1 MLKEFKEFAVKGNAF
16 ELAVGVIIAGAFG
29 LIVASMVNDIV
40 MPIIGAIFGGF
51 DFSNLYIPLAEG
63 VSQGLSLEEAR
74 ESGAVLAYGSFIQ
87 VTVNFLIVAFILFLV
102 IRAMNKMKKAEEEAP
117 AEEPAPSAEEVLL
130 AQIRDELRARNA

>member
-1 MLKEFKEFAVKGNAF
+1 MLKEFKEFAIKGNAF

-74 ESGAVLAYGSFIQ
+74 ESGAVLAYGNFIQ

>member
-29 LIVASMVNDIV
+29 LIVASLVNDII

-51 DFSNLYIPLAEG
+51 DFTNLYVPLAEG

-74 ESGAVLAYGSFIQ
+74 ESGAVLAYGNFIQ
-87 VTVNFLIVAFILFLV
+87 VTVNFLIVAFVLFLV
-102 IRAMNKMKKAEEEAP
+102 IRAMNNMKKKEEEAP
-117 AEEPAPSAEEVLL
+117 EEEPAPSAEEVLL
-130 AQIRDELRARNA
+130 AQIRDELRARKV